1 MSLTVS
7 KGDKVTVIT
16 VTPNSKS
23 KWPILCQ
30 ILGTMCYSP
39 VCSVAQDMKVKQT
52 QTLTALGILQMIVG
66 VINIVVGILFA
77 TLAIHSKIMMS
88 QAPFWLGGVFLAI
101 GILCILANKF
111 PSPCLVVIAVILNIA
126 SAGLAI
132 AAVVLYSV
140 DLASDHNLYC
150 YNYNYNFTTPS
161 TLKQQMW
168 KRCEE
173 YKHLYQMFLGGLDI
187 MMIVLSVLQLCVAIS
202 FCVLTVK
209 SWIKKSKDLKSVEEP
224 QLQPLLEDTI
234 AIPAI

>member
-7 KGDKVTVIT
+7 KGDGVTVIT

-39 VCSVAQDMKVKQT
+39 VCSVAHDMKGKRT
-52 QTLTALGILQMIVG
+52 ETLTALGILQMIVG

-77 TLAIHSKIMMS
+77 TLFIERYIMTV

-101 GILCILANKF
+101 GILCILATKF
-111 PSPCLVVIAVILNIA
+111 PSPCLVVIAAILNIA
-126 SAGLAI
+126 SGALAI
-132 AAVVLYSV
+132 TAVVLYSV
-140 DLASDHNLYC
+140 DLASDHGLYC
-150 YNYNYNFTTPS
+150 YSYNSDYYSTPS
-161 TLKQQMW
+161 SIKEQMW
-168 KRCEE
+168 KSCEE

-209 SWIKKSKDLKSVEEP
+209 FLFKKSEDLKSVEEP
-224 QLQPLLEDTI
+224 LLLEDTI
-234 AIPAI
+234 AIPAC